1 MSMRFA
7 VADEFLKLS
16 PADQQEVINAAAP
29 QLRILPAL
37 AEKDVWVCFV
47 LHALFSIPDRRP
59 MVFKGGTSLS
69 KVFNLIERF
78 SEDIDISV
86 NFLQDYGE
94 PISKTKASKFREEIE
109 VNLQAYKN
117 DLLFPALEEH
127 VKDHGVT
134 VEVGDTEWEI
144 HVNYKSVLSSRE
156 DYIKTRVKIEL
167 SGRNETE
174 PSEKHIVKPYLAG
187 LTTDLIFPAATL
199 ETLVAERTFWEK
211 VTLIHAGLHSGEIEN
226 TPERMSRHWSDVSVL
241 MRTEIGERAINDQ
254 DLCRRV
260 VNHKD
265 AFWRD
270 GKAKYDDCRKKKFRL
285 VPSGDALRVLKTDYE
300 AMLDAGMFF
309 SEKPATFDEIMK
321 DITTLESRLN
331 A

>member
-1 MSMRFA
+1 M
-7 VADEFLKLS
+7 ADEFLKLS
-16 PADQQEVINAAAP
+16 PADQREVINAAAP
-29 QLRILPAL
+29 LLGILPAV

-47 LHALFSIPDRRP
+47 LNALFSIPQRRP

-94 PISKTKASKFREEIE
+94 PISKTKATNIREEIE
-109 VNLQAYKN
+109 ANLQTYKN
-117 DLLFPALEEH
+117 DLLFPALQKQ
-127 VKDHGVT
+127 VKAFDLKL
-134 VEVGDTEWEI
+134 EPGDTEWEI
-144 HVNYKSVLSSRE
+144 HINYRSVLASGV

-174 PSEKHIVKPYLAG
+174 PSKEHKVRPYLADK
-187 LTTDLIFPAATL
+187 TTNLIFPEATIDAL
-199 ETLVAERTFWEK
+199 LAERTFWEK
-211 VTLIHAGLHSGEIEN
+211 VTLIHAGLNSGDIEN
-226 TPERMSRHWSDVSVL
+226 TPARMSRHWSDVSVL
-241 MRTEIGERAINDQ
+241 MKTETGERAIKDH
-254 DLCRRV
+254 DLCLRV

-270 GKAKYDDCRKKKFRL
+270 GKAKYDDCRNKKFML
-285 VPSGDALRVLKTDYE
+285 VPTGDALAVLKADYN

-309 SEKPATFDEIMK
+309 SEKPATFEEIVK
-321 DITTLESRLN
+321 DISMLESRLN
-331 A
+331 N